1 MNLDIL
7 IELANRINRNDLK
20 QLVIDILRNPKL
32 SISSVEPSISI
43 EESPAAPRK
52 HHMFSGGL
60 VIHTLAVARIAE
72 ALVDIFEGI
81 YNVKIDRDLVLA
93 AAILH
98 DIYKY
103 YHYERDVIGGGYK
116 PREDWYLSHDYAI
129 VAELAKRGAKDD
141 IIRVVSEV
149 HGIAPFTTIEGL
161 IVHLADSIDARFME
175 YIQNTLLSKLKVLE
189 QNNCNTI
196 SALIEAISVEGIR
209 NIVIFIKDKDK
220 LIDIVSK
227 YCKNN
232 RISAKIQ

>member
-1 MNLDIL
+1 MSLDML

-20 QLVIDILRNPKL
+20 QLVIDILRNPRL

-72 ALVDIFEGI
+72 ALVDIFESI
-81 YNVKIDRDLVLA
+81 YNVKADRDLVLA

-103 YHYERDVIGGGYK
+103 YQYERDVVGGGYK

-129 VAELAKRGAKDD
+129 VAELAKRGARDD

-149 HGIAPFTTIEGL
+149 HGIAPITTIEGL
-161 IVHLADSIDARFME
+161 VMHLADSIDAKFGE
-175 YIQNTLLSKLKVLE
+175 YIQNVLLSRLKVLE
-189 QNNCNTI
+189 QSGCNTTI
-196 SALIEAISVEGIR
+196 ALIEAARVEGIK
-209 NIVIFIKDKDK
+209 NILARIRSKDE
-220 LIDIVSK
+220 LIDIVKK
-227 YCKNN
+227 YCRNT
-232 RISAKIQ
+232 RSEQT

>member
-1 MNLDIL
+1 MSLDML
-7 IELANRINRNDLK
+7 IELANRVNRNDLK
-20 QLVIDILRNPKL
+20 QLVIDILRNPRL

-72 ALVDIFEGI
+72 ALVDIFESI
-81 YNVKIDRDLVLA
+81 YNVKADRDLVLA

-103 YHYERDVIGGGYK
+103 YQYERDVVGGGYK

-129 VAELAKRGAKDD
+129 VAELAKRGARDD

-149 HGIAPFTTIEGL
+149 HGIAPITTIEGL
-161 IVHLADSIDARFME
+161 VVHLADSIDAKFGE
-175 YIQNTLLSKLKVLE
+175 YIQNVLLSRLKVLE
-189 QNNCNTI
+189 QSGCNTTI
-196 SALIEAISVEGIR
+196 ALIEAARVEGIK
-209 NIVIFIKDKDK
+209 NILARIRSKDE
-220 LIDIVSK
+220 LIDIVKK
-227 YCKNN
+227 YCRNT
-232 RISAKIQ
+232 RSEQT